1 MNQIEHFILRT
12 AYIFIV
18 PLFFLST
25 SVIAQTED
33 DTLLNLKSK
42 VKESKSDSALIQN
55 KIALVEYVLNR
66 DIDTTRILINE
77 VLTKLEGIEQKNS
90 YYNSKKAEAINYLAI
105 IEAKQSFSESA
116 LSNYLKA
123 LAIAEKI
130 DDSIVLGLTIHN
142 LGMFYQRQKEF
153 DKAKAFLKKAII
165 IKEAIDLDSDDIALS
180 YNMLGVSHFY
190 KKEYDSAY
198 TSYNRAKQLYKTKLG
213 KTKVNGNLAL
223 LYYTS
228 KQFDKAINTFQE
240 NIEIFKDLGILNE
253 LSIAYQNLAASY
265 NGLKEYDKAITIL
278 DSAIRISKEI
288 KHKERLSQQF
298 ASRSAAY
305 SNKGNYEKALEDYKL
320 YKAYHDSLNSIE
332 KAKRITELEL
342 NYQFEKKTLK
352 KELALQNEKVKKQW
366 YLALLILF
374 IASAITIFILIRK
387 NVKHRLNLSARE
399 LENEQLQRKTT
410 EQILQ
415 IKDAELKNESLNS
428 QIKQE
433 FQESFINQ
441 LKSILSIPSDEERV
455 KAIKSLLVSLKSK
468 NSDFDTSLSLS
479 EYLDKV
485 SPEFKVK
492 LNTHFP
498 FFKEKEKKLLYLMKL
513 GLSTNEMKD
522 LQNVS
527 LATVKST
534 RYRIRKK
541 LGIESD
547 IDIIGYIEHY
557 KEVE

>member
-1 MNQIEHFILRT
+1 MNQIEHFTLKT
-12 AYIFIV
+12 AYA
-18 PLFFLST
+18 LFLSLLLLST

-33 DTLLNLKSK
+33 KTLVNLKLEIQ
-42 VKESKSDSALIQN
+42 ESKSDSALIQN

-66 DIDTTRILINE
+66 DIDTARILVNE
-77 VLTKLEGIEQKNS
+77 VLTKLEGIEGNDPYFS
-90 YYNSKKAEAINYLAI
+90 SKKAEAINYLAI
-105 IEAKQSFSESA
+105 IDAKQSLTENA

-123 LAIAEKI
+123 LEIAEKI
-130 DDSIVLGLTIHN
+130 DDSTVLGLTIHN
-142 LGMFYQRQKEF
+142 LGMFYRRQKEYE
-153 DKAKAFLKKAII
+153 KAKSFLKKAIV

-180 YNMLGVSHFY
+180 YNMLGVTHFY

-198 TSYNRAKQLYKTKLG
+198 IRYNKAKQLYKTKLG

-240 NIEIFKDLGILNE
+240 NIEIFKELGILNE

-265 NGLKEYDKAITIL
+265 NGLKEYDKAIMIL
-278 DSAIRISKEI
+278 DSAILISKEI
-288 KHKERLSQQF
+288 KHKERLAQQF

-305 SNKGNYEKALEDYKL
+305 SNKGSYEKALEDYKL

-342 NYQFEKKTLK
+342 NYQFEKETLK
-352 KELALQNEKVKKQW
+352 KELALQSEKVKKQW

-374 IASAITIFILIRK
+374 IASALTIFVLIRK
-387 NVKHRLNLSARE
+387 NVRHRLNLSATE

-433 FQESFINQ
+433 FQENFINQ

-468 NSDFDTSLSLS
+468 NSDFDTSQSLT

-485 SPEFKVK
+485 SPEFKIK
-492 LNTHFP
+492 LNSYFP
-498 FFKEKEKKLLYLMKL
+498 FFKEKEKRLLYLMKL
-513 GLSTNEMKD
+513 GLSTNEIKD

-541 LGIESD
+541 LSIESD
-547 IDIIGYIEHY
+547 VDIIGYIEHY
-557 KEVE
+557 KEAE